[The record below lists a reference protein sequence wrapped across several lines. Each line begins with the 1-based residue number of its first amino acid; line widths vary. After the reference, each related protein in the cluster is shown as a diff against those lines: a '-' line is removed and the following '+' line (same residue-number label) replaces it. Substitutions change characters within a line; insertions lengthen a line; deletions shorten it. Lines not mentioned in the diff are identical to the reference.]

1 MKNGIVL
8 AFVLIGSI
16 TLLITFVFFAENNN
30 IIKFLQIPTE
40 ITKLTK
46 QYLLII
52 GIGIIGTFF
61 YNFFGNRLRAIGSSG
76 QCH

>member
-16 TLLITFVFFAENNN
+16 TLLITFVFFAEINN

-61 YNFFGNRLRAIGSSG
+61 TIFWKWA
-76 QCH
+76 